1 VKSGKAPSGAFL
13 FGSFRSS
20 REQTMPRLLISLAFL
35 LAFITPTQAQ
45 VFRCIGAD
53 GNTVFSD
60 SPCGEDAE
68 AIQLRD
74 NRIGGSF
81 NQNLPAPEAAEPE
94 PKENSENASDTA
106 SGAETCRFINST
118 DLRRYLIR
126 EQVVEGMTREHVRR
140 AFGNPPETY
149 GGPQEVWIYQT
160 RYYGALYELTYVYF
174 KDGCVERVE
183 YRKP

>member
-1 VKSGKAPSGAFL
+1 ML
-13 FGSFRSS
+13 
-20 REQTMPRLLISLAFL
+20 RLLISLAFL
-35 LAFITPTQAQ
+35 LAFTASVQAQ
-45 VFRCIGAD
+45 VFRCIDAEN
-53 GNTVFSD
+53 NTVFSD

-68 AIQLRD
+68 AIHLRD
-74 NRIGGSF
+74 NYIGGRF
-81 NQNLPAPEAAEPE
+81 NQNLPAPKAAEPE
-94 PKENSENASDTA
+94 PQEKAKNTSDNESKA
-106 SGAETCRFINST
+106 GTCRFINST
-118 DLRRYLIR
+118 DLRRHLIR

>member
-1 VKSGKAPSGAFL
+1 MFRLLAGLVFL
-13 FGSFRSS
+13 F
-20 REQTMPRLLISLAFL
+20 TLNA
-35 LAFITPTQAQ
+35 PTQAQ
-45 VFRCIGAD
+45 VFRCNGAE

-60 SPCGEDAE
+60 TPCGKDAK
-68 AIQLRD
+68 AIQIRD

-94 PKENSENASDTA
+94 PNEKNEESYGNAPKP
-106 SGAETCRFINST
+106 ETCRFINST
-118 DLRRYLIR
+118 DLRRYRIKN
-126 EQVVEGMTREHVRR
+126 QVVEGMTREHVRS

-149 GGPQEVWIYQT
+149 VGPQEVWIYQT